1 MQFLEAAN
9 AMSAQVGVEARAQV
23 AKIEIAIFLSMD
35 LGLQLKVV

>member
-1 MQFLEAAN
+1 MQFLDVAN
-9 AMSAQVGVEARAQV
+9 AISAQAGVEARALV